1 MGEVMPY
8 PQGVLRF
15 LPLLMLLS
23 ACPRAT
29 PHFESGN
36 CEADTDCALVLPCC
50 SCCQDVAMSVIDA
63 QTERDRCSTV
73 ECRTECSTVDCNPGP
88 AAKAACQNA
97 HCTRV
102 ALGHEG

>member
-1 MGEVMPY
+1 MWMRVG
-8 PQGVLRF
+8 
-15 LPLLMLLS
+15 
-23 ACPRAT
+23 AA
-29 PHFESGN
+29 
-36 CEADTDCALVLPCC
+36 VLPVL
-50 SCCQDVAMSVIDA
+50 SGRRDVVIDA